1 MFVGVARIV
10 LRLPGSRSLKD
21 KRRVVRSYKE
31 RLASRFPVSVA
42 EIGELNLH

>member
-10 LRLPGSRSLKD
+10 LRLPGSHSLKE

-31 RLASRFPVSVA
+31 RLASRLPVSVA
-42 EIGELNLH
+42 EGGE